1 MTNDEIK
8 YALKARC
15 AVVAG
20 GKKYERILSW
30 RVSVDD
36 YTNAFCS
43 TLECVEDR
51 YGVKFVKQFPA
62 ADVEFANRDDKQKA
76 SAARERVNKIDEYKR
91 KYILH
96 R

>member
-8 YALKARC
+8 YALKTRC
-15 AVVAG
+15 AVVAS
-20 GKKYERILSW
+20 GKIYERILSW
-30 RVSVDD
+30 RVTVDD
-36 YTNAFCS
+36 YTNAFLS

-51 YGVKFVKQFPA
+51 YGVKFVKSFPA
-62 ADVEFANRDDKQKA
+62 TDVEFAKKEDKQKA
-76 SAARERVNKIDEYKR
+76 SAAKERVQKIDEYKR